1 MQLNKIKL
9 HSCTTFASAQSQITL
24 DDDYNV
30 PDYRPDIVKVLK
42 EKGELHFD
50 EVKAAAGAAWLKGR
64 LVFRVLYRSDQENGK
79 ISCLKGEIP
88 FQEKLNM
95 DGVQEYDV
103 IQASGEIEDL
113 TIGVIHSRKIS
124 VRAVILLKTEE
135 PREKED
141 ELCVGIEA
149 DDGCEKRYRNTN
161 ILQLLC
167 MKRDQCRQ
175 KSEITLPSSKPNVQE
190 ILWKSLEIR
199 NLDTKM
205 GQDGVKLSGEVL
217 ISVLYQEEEETDR
230 VQWYE
235 TVIPLDCGVECD
247 AGTEA
252 DIIYKVKARP
262 ASMELEVKPDYDGEE
277 RVLVLELVMNLD
289 IRVWKEQEISMLEDV
304 YSLKQE
310 IIPVCTGV
318 TLHHI
323 SVKNDSQCR
332 LTEQMELAESQEKIL
347 QICSCEGTV
356 HLESTEL
363 TEQGVRAEGILVTEL
378 LYITTDDQM
387 PIGSAREIYPFEQLI
402 EIPQQTARTERN
414 KLEELEALERKNKLQ
429 TELDCRISQ
438 LSAVML
444 DQDHVEIKAVIGLDL
459 LAFEQ
464 EQIDNITD
472 TREEPLDMEQLQKR
486 PGLVGYIAKDGDS
499 LWSIAKEN
507 HTTVEDILRDNHRT
521 DEELRRGEKIL
532 IVKKVELNSYES

>member
-50 EVKAAAGAAWLKGR
+50 EAKAAAGAAWLKGR

-135 PREKED
+135 PQEKED
-141 ELCVGIEA
+141 EICVGIEA

-304 YSLKQE
+304 YSLKKE

-414 KLEELEALERKNKLQ
+414 KPEELEALERKNKLQ

-472 TREEPLDMEQLQKR
+472 MREEALDMEQLQKR

-507 HTTVEDILRDNHRT
+507 HTTVEDILRDNYRT
-521 DEELRRGEKIL
+521 DEDLRRGEKIL

>member
-135 PREKED
+135 PQEKED

-304 YSLKQE
+304 YSLKKE

-414 KLEELEALERKNKLQ
+414 KPEELEALERKNKLQ
-429 TELDCRISQ
+429 TVLDCKISQ

-472 TREEPLDMEQLQKR
+472 MREEALDMEQLQKR

-521 DEELRRGEKIL
+521 DLRRGEKIL
-532 IVKKVELNSYES
+532 IVKKVELNSYEL

>member
-252 DIIYKVKARP
+252 DIIYKVKAEP
-262 ASMELEVKPDYDGEE
+262 TSMELEVKPDYDGEE

-289 IRVWKEQEISMLEDV
+289 IRIWKEQEISMLEDI
-304 YSLKQE
+304 YSLKKE
-310 IIPVCTGV
+310 IIPVRTGV
-318 TLHHI
+318 TLQHI

-356 HLESTEL
+356 HLENTEL
-363 TEQGVRAEGILVTEL
+363 TGQGVRAEGILVTEL

-387 PIGSAREIYPFEQLI
+387 PIGSAREIYPFEQFI
-402 EIPQQTARTERN
+402 EIPQQTVRTEQN
-414 KLEELEALERKNKLQ
+414 KPEGTETLEQKNKLQ

-444 DQDHVEIKAVIGLDL
+444 DQDHVEIKAVIGLNL

-472 TREEPLDMEQLQKR
+472 TCEEPLDMEQLQKR

-507 HTTVEDILRDNHRT
+507 HTTVEDILQDNHRT
-521 DEELRRGEKIL
+521 DENLRRGDKIL

>member
-235 TVIPLDCGVECD
+235 MVIPLDCGVECD

-304 YSLKQE
+304 YSLKKE

-332 LTEQMELAESQEKIL
+332 LNEQMELAESQEKIL

-414 KLEELEALERKNKLQ
+414 KPEELEALERKNKLQ

-521 DEELRRGEKIL
+521 DEDLRRGEKIL

>member
-135 PREKED
+135 PQEKED

-304 YSLKQE
+304 YSLKKE
-310 IIPVCTGV
+310 IIPVRTGV
-318 TLHHI
+318 TLQHI

-402 EIPQQTARTERN
+402 EIPQQTVRTERN
-414 KLEELEALERKNKLQ
+414 KPEGPETLEQKNKLQ

-444 DQDHVEIKAVIGLDL
+444 DQDHVEIKAVIGLNL

-472 TREEPLDMEQLQKR
+472 TCEEPLDMEQLQKR

-521 DEELRRGEKIL
+521 DENLCRGEKIL

>member
-135 PREKED
+135 PREKEE
-141 ELCVGIEA
+141 ELCVGAEA
-149 DDGCEKRYRNTN
+149 DDGCEKRYRNTD
-161 ILQLLC
+161 ILQLVC
-167 MKRDQCRQ
+167 RKRDQCRQ

-199 NLDTKM
+199 NLETKA

-217 ISVLYQEEEETDR
+217 VSVLYQEEEETDR
-230 VQWYE
+230 IQWYE

-262 ASMELEVKPDYDGEE
+262 ASMELGVKPDYDGEE

-472 TREEPLDMEQLQKR
+472 MREEPLDMEQLQKR

-521 DEELRRGEKIL
+521 DEDLRRGEKIL

>member
-50 EVKAAAGAAWLKGR
+50 EAKAAAGAAWLKGR

-135 PREKED
+135 PQEKED

-190 ILWKSLEIR
+190 ILWKSLVIR

-235 TVIPLDCGVECD
+235 MVIPLDCGVECD

-304 YSLKQE
+304 YSLKKE

-402 EIPQQTARTERN
+402 EIPQQTARTECN
-414 KLEELEALERKNKLQ
+414 KPEELEALERKNKLQ

-507 HTTVEDILRDNHRT
+507 HTTMEDILRDNHRT
-521 DEELRRGEKIL
+521 DEDLRRGEKIL

>member
-135 PREKED
+135 PQEKED

-175 KSEITLPSSKPNVQE
+175 KSEFTLPSSKPNVQE

-304 YSLKQE
+304 YSLKKE

-387 PIGSAREIYPFEQLI
+387 PIGSAREIYPFEQFI
-402 EIPQQTARTERN
+402 EIPQQTVRTERN
-414 KLEELEALERKNKLQ
+414 KPEGPETLEQKNKLQ

-444 DQDHVEIKAVIGLDL
+444 DQDHVEIKAVIGLNL

-472 TREEPLDMEQLQKR
+472 TCEEPLDMEQLQKR

-521 DEELRRGEKIL
+521 DEDLRRGEKIL

>member
-50 EVKAAAGAAWLKGR
+50 EAKAAAGAAWLKGR

-356 HLESTEL
+356 HLENTEL

-499 LWSIAKEN
+499 FWSIAKEN

-521 DEELRRGEKIL
+521 DENLCRGEKIL

>member
-252 DIIYKVKARP
+252 DIIYKVKAEP
-262 ASMELEVKPDYDGEE
+262 TSMELEVKPDYDGEE

-289 IRVWKEQEISMLEDV
+289 IRIWKEQEISMLEDI
-304 YSLKQE
+304 YSLKKE
-310 IIPVCTGV
+310 IIPVRTGV
-318 TLHHI
+318 TLQHI

-356 HLESTEL
+356 HLENTEL
-363 TEQGVRAEGILVTEL
+363 TGQGVRAEGILVTEL

-387 PIGSAREIYPFEQLI
+387 PIGSAREIYPFEQFI
-402 EIPQQTARTERN
+402 EIPQQTVRTEQN
-414 KLEELEALERKNKLQ
+414 KPEGTETLEQKNKLQ

-472 TREEPLDMEQLQKR
+472 TCEEPLDMEQLQKR

-507 HTTVEDILRDNHRT
+507 HTTVEDILQDNHRT
-521 DEELRRGEKIL
+521 DENLRRGDKIL
-532 IVKKVELNSYES
+532 IVKKVELDSCEA

>member
-252 DIIYKVKARP
+252 DIIYKVKAE
-262 ASMELEVKPDYDGEE
+262 ATSMELEVKPDYDGEE

-289 IRVWKEQEISMLEDV
+289 IRIWKEQEISMLEDI
-304 YSLKQE
+304 YSLKKE
-310 IIPVCTGV
+310 IIPVRTGV
-318 TLHHI
+318 TLQHI

-356 HLESTEL
+356 HLENTEL
-363 TEQGVRAEGILVTEL
+363 TGQGVRAEGILVTEL

-387 PIGSAREIYPFEQLI
+387 PIGSAREIYPFEQFI
-402 EIPQQTARTERN
+402 EIPQQTVRTEQN
-414 KLEELEALERKNKLQ
+414 KPEGTETLEQKNKLQ

-444 DQDHVEIKAVIGLDL
+444 DQDHVEIKAVIGLNL

-472 TREEPLDMEQLQKR
+472 TCEEPLDMEQLQKR

-507 HTTVEDILRDNHRT
+507 HTTVEDILQDNHRT
-521 DEELRRGEKIL
+521 DENLRRGDKIL
-532 IVKKVELNSYES
+532 IVKKVELDSCES

>member
-135 PREKED
+135 PQEKED

-304 YSLKQE
+304 YSLKKE

-472 TREEPLDMEQLQKR
+472 TREQPLDMEQLQKR

-521 DEELRRGEKIL
+521 DENLRRGEKIL

>member
-50 EVKAAAGAAWLKGR
+50 EAKAAAGAAWLKGR

-521 DEELRRGEKIL
+521 DEDLRRGEKIL
-532 IVKKVELNSYES
+532 TVKKVELNSYES

>member
-50 EVKAAAGAAWLKGR
+50 EAKAAAGAAWLKGR

-235 TVIPLDCGVECD
+235 MVIPLDCGVECD

-277 RVLVLELVMNLD
+277 RVLVKELVMNLD
-289 IRVWKEQEISMLEDV
+289 IRVWIEHEISMLEDV
-304 YSLKQE
+304 YSLKKE

-402 EIPQQTARTERN
+402 EIPQQTVRTERN
-414 KLEELEALERKNKLQ
+414 KPEGPETLEQKNKLQ

-444 DQDHVEIKAVIGLDL
+444 DQDHVEIKAVIGLNL

-472 TREEPLDMEQLQKR
+472 TCEEPLDMEQLQKR

-521 DEELRRGEKIL
+521 DEDLRRGEKIL

>member
-190 ILWKSLEIR
+190 VLWKSLEIR

-304 YSLKQE
+304 YSLKKE

-332 LTEQMELAESQEKIL
+332 LNEQMELAESQEKIL

-414 KLEELEALERKNKLQ
+414 KPEELEALERKNKLQ

-521 DEELRRGEKIL
+521 DEDLRRGEKIL

>member
-9 HSCTTFASAQSQITL
+9 HSCMTFASAQSQITL

-135 PREKED
+135 PQEKED

-289 IRVWKEQEISMLEDV
+289 IRVWKEQEISMLEDI
-304 YSLKQE
+304 YSLKKE
-310 IIPVCTGV
+310 IIPVRTGV
-318 TLHHI
+318 TLQHI

-356 HLESTEL
+356 HLENTEL
-363 TEQGVRAEGILVTEL
+363 TGQGVRAEGILVTEL

-387 PIGSAREIYPFEQLI
+387 PIGSAREIYPFEQFI
-402 EIPQQTARTERN
+402 EIPQQTVRTERN
-414 KLEELEALERKNKLQ
+414 KPEGPETLEQKNKLQ

-444 DQDHVEIKAVIGLDL
+444 DQDHVEIKAVIGLNL

-472 TREEPLDMEQLQKR
+472 TCEEPLDMEQLQKR

-521 DEELRRGEKIL
+521 DEDLRRGEKIL

>member
-50 EVKAAAGAAWLKGR
+50 EVKATAGAAWLKGR

-252 DIIYKVKARP
+252 DIIYKVKAEP
-262 ASMELEVKPDYDGEE
+262 TSMELEVKPDYDGEE

-289 IRVWKEQEISMLEDV
+289 IRIWKEQEISMLEDI
-304 YSLKQE
+304 YSLKKE
-310 IIPVCTGV
+310 IIPVRTGV
-318 TLHHI
+318 TLQHI

-356 HLESTEL
+356 HLENTEL
-363 TEQGVRAEGILVTEL
+363 TGQGVRAEGILVTEL

-387 PIGSAREIYPFEQLI
+387 PIGSAREIYPFEQFI
-402 EIPQQTARTERN
+402 EIPQQTVRTEQN
-414 KLEELEALERKNKLQ
+414 KPEGTETLEQKNKLQ

-444 DQDHVEIKAVIGLDL
+444 DQDHVEIKAVIGLNL

-472 TREEPLDMEQLQKR
+472 TCEEPLDMEQLQKR

-507 HTTVEDILRDNHRT
+507 HTTVEDILQDNHRT
-521 DEELRRGEKIL
+521 DENLRRGDKIL
-532 IVKKVELNSYES
+532 IVKKVELDSCEA

>member
-50 EVKAAAGAAWLKGR
+50 EAKAAAGAAWLKGR

-205 GQDGVKLSGEVL
+205 GQDGIKLSGEVL

-472 TREEPLDMEQLQKR
+472 TREEPLDMEQLQKC

-499 LWSIAKEN
+499 LWGIAKEN

-521 DEELRRGEKIL
+521 DEDLRRGEKIL

>member
-50 EVKAAAGAAWLKGR
+50 EAKAAAGAAWLKGR

-235 TVIPLDCGVECD
+235 MVIPLDCGVECD

-304 YSLKQE
+304 YSLKKE

-521 DEELRRGEKIL
+521 DENLCRGEKIL

>member
-50 EVKAAAGAAWLKGR
+50 EAKAAAGAAWLKGR

-235 TVIPLDCGVECD
+235 MVIPLDCGVECD

-304 YSLKQE
+304 YSLKKE

-332 LTEQMELAESQEKIL
+332 LTEQMGLAESQEKIL

-402 EIPQQTARTERN
+402 EIPQQTARTECN
-414 KLEELEALERKNKLQ
+414 KPEELEALERKNKLQ

-499 LWSIAKEN
+499 FWSIAKEN

-521 DEELRRGEKIL
+521 DENLCRGEKIL

>member
-42 EKGELHFD
+42 EKGELQFD
-50 EVKAAAGAAWLKGR
+50 EVKAATGAAWLKGR
-64 LVFRVLYRSDQENGK
+64 LVFKVLYRSDQDNAK

-252 DIIYKVKARP
+252 DIIYKVKAGP

-472 TREEPLDMEQLQKR
+472 MREEPLDMEQLQKR

-521 DEELRRGEKIL
+521 DEDLRRGEKIL

>member
-50 EVKAAAGAAWLKGR
+50 EAKAAAGAAWLKGR

-135 PREKED
+135 PQEKED

-304 YSLKQE
+304 YSLKKE

-332 LTEQMELAESQEKIL
+332 LNEQMELAESQEKIL

-414 KLEELEALERKNKLQ
+414 KPEELEALERKNKLQ

-521 DEELRRGEKIL
+521 DEDLRRGEKIL

>member
-50 EVKAAAGAAWLKGR
+50 EAKAAAGAAWLKGR

-252 DIIYKVKARP
+252 DIIYKVKART

-444 DQDHVEIKAVIGLDL
+444 DQDHVEIKAVIGLNL

-472 TREEPLDMEQLQKR
+472 TCEEPLDMEQLQKR

-521 DEELRRGEKIL
+521 DEDLRRGEKIL

>member
-50 EVKAAAGAAWLKGR
+50 EAKAAAGAAWLKGR

-135 PREKED
+135 PQEKED

-304 YSLKQE
+304 YSLKKE

-414 KLEELEALERKNKLQ
+414 KPEELEALERKNKLQ

-521 DEELRRGEKIL
+521 DEDLRRGEKIL
-532 IVKKVELNSYES
+532 IVKKVELNSYEL

>member
-50 EVKAAAGAAWLKGR
+50 EAKAAAGAAWLKGR

-135 PREKED
+135 PQEKED

-304 YSLKQE
+304 YSLKKE

-402 EIPQQTARTERN
+402 EIPQQTVRTERN
-414 KLEELEALERKNKLQ
+414 KPEGPETLEQKNKLQ

-472 TREEPLDMEQLQKR
+472 MREEALDMEQLQKR

-521 DEELRRGEKIL
+521 DEDLRRGEKIL

>member
-50 EVKAAAGAAWLKGR
+50 EAKAAAGAAWLKGR

-235 TVIPLDCGVECD
+235 MVIPLDCGVECD

-304 YSLKQE
+304 YSLKKE

-402 EIPQQTARTERN
+402 EIPQQTARTECN
-414 KLEELEALERKNKLQ
+414 KPEELEALERKNKLQ

-521 DEELRRGEKIL
+521 DENLCRGEKIL

>member
-135 PREKED
+135 PREKEE
-141 ELCVGIEA
+141 ELCVGAEA
-149 DDGCEKRYRNTN
+149 DDGCEKRYRNTD
-161 ILQLLC
+161 ILQLVC
-167 MKRDQCRQ
+167 RKRDQCRQ

-199 NLDTKM
+199 NLETKA

-217 ISVLYQEEEETDR
+217 VSVLYQEEEETDR
-230 VQWYE
+230 IQWYE

-363 TEQGVRAEGILVTEL
+363 TGQGVRAEGILVTEL

-472 TREEPLDMEQLQKR
+472 TREDPLDMEQLQKR

-521 DEELRRGEKIL
+521 DEDLRRGEKIL

>member
-42 EKGELHFD
+42 EKGELQFD

-356 HLESTEL
+356 HLENTEL

-387 PIGSAREIYPFEQLI
+387 PIGSAREIYPFEQFI
-402 EIPQQTARTERN
+402 EIPQQTVRTEQN
-414 KLEELEALERKNKLQ
+414 KPEGPETLEQKNKLQ

-444 DQDHVEIKAVIGLDL
+444 DQDHVEIKAVIGLNL

-472 TREEPLDMEQLQKR
+472 TCEEPLDMEQLQKR

-507 HTTVEDILRDNHRT
+507 HTTVEDILQDNHRT
-521 DEELRRGEKIL
+521 DENLRRGDKIL
-532 IVKKVELNSYES
+532 IVKKVELDSCEA

>member
-50 EVKAAAGAAWLKGR
+50 EAKAAAGAAWLKGR

-235 TVIPLDCGVECD
+235 MVIPLDCGVECD

-304 YSLKQE
+304 YSLKKE

-414 KLEELEALERKNKLQ
+414 KPEELEALERKNKLQ

-472 TREEPLDMEQLQKR
+472 MREEPLDMEQLQKR

-507 HTTVEDILRDNHRT
+507 HTTVEDILQDNHRT
-521 DEELRRGEKIL
+521 DESLRRGDKIL
-532 IVKKVELNSYES
+532 IVKKVELDSCKA

>member
-356 HLESTEL
+356 HLENTEL

-521 DEELRRGEKIL
+521 DENLCRGEKIL

>member
-50 EVKAAAGAAWLKGR
+50 EAKAAAGAAWLKGR

-175 KSEITLPSSKPNVQE
+175 KSEITLLSSKPNVQE

-289 IRVWKEQEISMLEDV
+289 IRVWKEQEISMLEDI
-304 YSLKQE
+304 YSLKKE
-310 IIPVCTGV
+310 IIPVRTGV

-414 KLEELEALERKNKLQ
+414 KPEELEALERKNKLQ

-521 DEELRRGEKIL
+521 DENLCRGEKIL

>member
-50 EVKAAAGAAWLKGR
+50 EAKAAAGAAWLKGR

-235 TVIPLDCGVECD
+235 MVIPLDCGVECD

-304 YSLKQE
+304 YSLKKE

-402 EIPQQTARTERN
+402 EIPQQMARTECN
-414 KLEELEALERKNKLQ
+414 KPEELEALERKNKLQ

-499 LWSIAKEN
+499 FWSIAKEN

-521 DEELRRGEKIL
+521 DENLCRGEKIL